1 MGVLTVVRKKIDWV
15 LIASRR
21 ILCCPLS
28 YRLTHLSS
36 SKLDYLIVGGAIIL
50 YIHIYFR
57 LIPTTDP
64 KVVVIL
70 CNVSIADPIF
80 FHNYV
85 SVADLG

>member
-1 MGVLTVVRKKIDWV
+1 MDSFTVVGK
-15 LIASRR
+15 R
-21 ILCCPLS
+21 ILCGPLS

-50 YIHIYFR
+50 YIHIYFL

-70 CNVSIADPIF
+70 CNVSIVDPIF
-80 FHNYV
+80 FDNYV
-85 SVADLG
+85 SVPDLG